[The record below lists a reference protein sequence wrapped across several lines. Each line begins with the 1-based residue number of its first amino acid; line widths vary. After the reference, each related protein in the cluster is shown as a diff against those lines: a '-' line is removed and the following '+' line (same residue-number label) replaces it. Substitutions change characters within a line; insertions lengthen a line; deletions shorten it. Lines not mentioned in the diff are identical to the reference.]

1 MKDDRDAT
9 HFGFRSVA
17 ASEKAGLVGA
27 VFSSV
32 ADRYDIMN
40 DLMSLGI
47 HRLWKRLTLM
57 ETGLRAGQRA
67 LDLAGGTGDLARG
80 LADRVGSTGQVV
92 LADINA
98 RMLER
103 GRERLTD
110 RGLAGSIAYVQ
121 ANAEQL
127 PFRSGSFDCV
137 TIGFGLRNVT
147 HIDRALAAMHD
158 ALAPG
163 GCCLV
168 LEFSRPVLPLL
179 ARLYDAYSFSVLPRL
194 GQWVAGDAESYQ
206 YLVESIRRHPDQDTL
221 RDMMASAGFER
232 VRYSNFSGGIV
243 ALHKGYRT

>member
-1 MKDDRDAT
+1 MKDDRDET
-9 HFGFRSVA
+9 HFGFRRVA
-17 ASEKAGLVGA
+17 AQDKAGMVAG

-57 ETGLRAGQRA
+57 ETGLHAGQRA

-80 LADRVGSTGQVV
+80 LAARVGPAGRVV

-98 RMLER
+98 AMLER
-103 GRERLTD
+103 GRARLTD
-110 RGLAGSIAYVQ
+110 QGVVGTIDYVQ

-127 PFRSGSFDCV
+127 PFRDGTFDCV

-147 HIDRALAAMHD
+147 HVDRALAAMRA

-163 GCCLV
+163 GRCLV
-168 LEFSRPVLPLL
+168 LEFSRPVLPVL
-179 ARLYDAYSFSVLPRL
+179 ARLYDAYSFNVLPRL
-194 GQWVAGDAESYQ
+194 GQWVAGDAASYQ
-206 YLVESIRRHPDQDTL
+206 YLVESIRRHPDQETL
-221 RDMMASAGFER
+221 RGMMEAAGFER
-232 VRYSNFSGGIV
+232 VSYENYSGGIV
-243 ALHKGYRT
+243 ALHKGFRI